1 MYSKGFEMEP
11 QVPHWSPK
19 VPTNAKHTKN
29 SPKLQK
35 NTPEGGPRS
44 QTKKKNHI
52 PTTNQPIKER
62 KRDTKK
68 QTIEQTHTHAHELR
82 TANTNSNSRGRV
94 LAEGDVDPAAGSPK
108 EPFRL

>member
-1 MYSKGFEMEP
+1 MYSKKFEMEP

-35 NTPEGGPRS
+35 KHTRRWPKQPNKEEKPYT
-44 QTKKKNHI
+44 H
-52 PTTNQPIKER
+52 NQPIKER